1 MRTGHHTVTHTGR
14 TAGLVALL
22 LTAALALSSCAD
34 DTPEATDTVAQ
45 QEAQRYRANT
55 DEQERINKAN
65 AALPGRPG
73 GIVDI
78 EGTSGSLTA
87 EAASRYEF
95 GGSTTTVNFSETG
108 EDQAFQRLCAGEI
121 DLVDSSRP
129 ISRAEWDACRAVGLD
144 VVQFQ
149 VAADAVVLAIKSET
163 DVGGDCLTT
172 AQVQDIFRA
181 GSPITDWSQ
190 LGLDEV
196 RLETGG
202 PNMDNNAFG
211 FFGRY
216 VLDAPEPSLT
226 NLRSDYQAFESDN
239 GTRDWVVGGIRDHL
253 LADRFADRAR
263 KRALLNEQLETWWQ
277 VLKDAQAEVRAARA
291 EVQKGIRDKRPPADR
306 ARDQQRLADAI
317 VARDAARVKKNQIA
331 TQREEALRLYN
342 LALGS
347 KRLVDDIRGNLAF
360 FRFSYYELYEDQLRP
375 FEITLPSG
383 ERNCIFPSQRTIVS
397 GEYPLARQ
405 LLVTTTTRSLQRREV
420 TDFLKFYVNASDE
433 LAADA
438 RLVALPANII
448 ALQNRWLDGE
458 TPVILVSPDEEV
470 TTQQPEDEPEVKP
483 AR

>member
-1 MRTGHHTVTHTGR
+1 MSGTRTTTSRSRSSALIALVL
-14 TAGLVALL
+14 AGG
-22 LTAALALSSCAD
+22 LALSACAD
-34 DTPEATDTVAQ
+34 ETPEASDTVAQ

-65 AALPGRPG
+65 AELPGRPG

-87 EAASRYEF
+87 EAATRYEF

-202 PNMDNNAFG
+202 PDTDNNAFG

-226 NLRSDYQAFESDN
+226 NLRSDYQAFATDN

-263 KRALLNEQLETWWQ
+263 RRTLLNEQLETWWH
-277 VLKDAQAEVRAARA
+277 VLRDAQAEVRAARA
-291 EVQKGIRDKRPPADR
+291 EVRKGIRDKRPPADR

-317 VARDAARVKKNQIA
+317 IARDAARAEKNRIA
-331 TQREEALRLYN
+331 AKREEALRLYN

-347 KRLVDDIRGNLAF
+347 KRIVDAIRGNLAF

-375 FEITLPSG
+375 FEITVPTG

-405 LLVTTTTRSLQRREV
+405 LLITTTTRSLQRREV

-448 ALQNRWLDGE
+448 ALQNRWLAGE
-458 TPVILVSPDEEV
+458 TPVILVSPDDEV

>member
-1 MRTGHHTVTHTGR
+1 MSGMKDTRTGV
-14 TAGLVALL
+14 LVALL
-22 LTAALALSSCAD
+22 LTAGLALSACAD
-34 DTPEATDTVAQ
+34 ETPEATDTVAQ
-45 QEAQRYRANT
+45 QEVQRYRANS
-55 DEQERINKAN
+55 DEQERINRAN

-78 EGTSGSLTA
+78 EGTRGSLTG

-95 GGSTTTVNFSETG
+95 GGTTTTVNFAETG

-172 AQVQDIFRA
+172 PQVQDVFRA

-202 PNMDNNAFG
+202 PDPDNNAFG

-226 NLRSDYQAFESDN
+226 NLRSDYQAFDSDN
-239 GTRDWVVGGIRDHL
+239 DTRNWVVGGTRDHL

-263 KRALLNEQLETWWQ
+263 KRTLLNEQLETWWQ
-277 VLKDAQAEVRAARA
+277 VLRDAQAEVGAARA
-291 EVQKGIRDKRPPADR
+291 EVRKGIRDRRPPADK
-306 ARDQQRLADAI
+306 ARDQRRLDDAI
-317 VARDAARVKKNQIA
+317 VARNAARVKKNAVAEQL
-331 TQREEALRLYN
+331 EEVLRLYN
-342 LALGS
+342 LSLES
-347 KRLVDDIRGNLAF
+347 KRVVDAIRGNLAF

-405 LLVTTTTRSLQRREV
+405 LLITTTTRSLQRREV

-438 RLVALPANII
+438 RLVSLPASII
-448 ALQNRWLDGE
+448 ALQNRWLEGE

-470 TTQQPEDEPEVKP
+470 TTQQPDTEPEVKP